1 MQWPRNAMIVKR
13 NLQLSEDVITVEF
26 VAKYFAQN
34 VVEITFRVKTLAV
47 KVNNR
52 ILFDLDNS

>member
-1 MQWPRNAMIVKR
+1 MIVKR

-26 VAKYFAQN
+26 EAKYFAQN

-52 ILFDLDNS
+52 ILFDLYNS

>member
-1 MQWPRNAMIVKR
+1 MQWPRSAMIVKQ
-13 NLQLSEDVITVEF
+13 NLQLSEDVITAEF

-34 VVEITFRVKTLAV
+34 VVEIIFRVKTLAV

-52 ILFDLDNS
+52 ILFHLDNF

>member
-13 NLQLSEDVITVEF
+13 NLQLSEDVITAEF
-26 VAKYFAQN
+26 VARYFAQN
-34 VVEITFRVKTLAV
+34 VVEIIFRVKILVV

-52 ILFDLDNS
+52 TLFD

>member
-1 MQWPRNAMIVKR
+1 MQWPQNAMIVR
-13 NLQLSEDVITVEF
+13 QNSQLSEDDITAEF

-34 VVEITFRVKTLAV
+34 VVEIIFRVKILVV

-52 ILFDLDNS
+52 TLFD

>member
-1 MQWPRNAMIVKR
+1 MQWLLSATTVKQSS
-13 NLQLSEDVITVEF
+13 LHFDVDITAEF
-26 VAKYFAQN
+26 VAKFFVRN